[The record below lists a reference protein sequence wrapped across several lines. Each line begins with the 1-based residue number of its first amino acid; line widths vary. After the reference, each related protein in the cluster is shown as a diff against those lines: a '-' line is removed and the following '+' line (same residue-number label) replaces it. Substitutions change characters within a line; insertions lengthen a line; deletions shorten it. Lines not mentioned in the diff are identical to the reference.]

1 MSPDL
6 FQQCSLFKIQY
17 EVLSDPTMKS
27 CLVCNTRE
35 QQKHL
40 QETSSQKI
48 EQFPKIWQISEE
60 HGKNCLKKNFAKLV

>member
-1 MSPDL
+1 VSPDL

-27 CLVCNTRE
+27 CLVCNTWE

-48 EQFPKIWQISEE
+48 EQFPK
-60 HGKNCLKKNFAKLV
+60 NMAD